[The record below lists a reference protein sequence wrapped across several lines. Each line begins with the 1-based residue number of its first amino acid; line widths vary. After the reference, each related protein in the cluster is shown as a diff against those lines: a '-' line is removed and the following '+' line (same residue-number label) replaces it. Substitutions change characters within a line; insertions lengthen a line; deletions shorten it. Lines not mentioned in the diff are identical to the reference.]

1 VFQLRNRVRL
11 LELEHKRAMKK
22 IQEASKR
29 AESMADLKN
38 RNDQR
43 FMEKVLREE
52 AKRQQ
57 LREEQQANFDKQ
69 KGQKQGIQEAR
80 FSMYLVKNQQVKNVK
95 QILTDEKRR
104 YAEEKSFLDS
114 VTN

>member
-1 VFQLRNRVRL
+1 MRL
-11 LELEHKRAMKK
+11 LELEHTRAMKK

-29 AESMADLKN
+29 AESMADLKQ

-57 LREEQQANFDKQ
+57 LREEQQANFDKH
-69 KGQKQGIQEAR
+69 KGQKQGIQ
-80 FSMYLVKNQQVKNVK
+80 S
-95 QILTDEKRR
+95 
-104 YAEEKSFLDS
+104 
-114 VTN
+114 